1 MTQDEV
7 AALREIA
14 LAILT
19 PLQDELLRDIA
30 RHVKEAGEC
39 TSTAQY
45 KVYLAR
51 TLGATEEQ
59 IAGYLLEYLPEIDTQ
74 LSELLQYAADHTVAF
89 EDNGSLQNVVD
100 GYVKVAGEETRR
112 HLERLGGY
120 GPDGQYHGMRDLYRV
135 TMDHAFRASMTGSQT
150 PSEAARKAMHNLAD
164 HGIRTIEDS
173 SGRTLGIEYAV
184 RRSLINQ
191 MGALNEQI
199 QQANHDALGCDGWE
213 ISAHSACAEDHE
225 FCQGRQYSDKEFQ
238 VLNSRLKRRI
248 GTLQCKHIASPI
260 KLGVS
265 IPQYTEAEL
274 QAMGEE
280 NAAGITYEGLHYTQ
294 YEATQEQSSIENKMR
309 IVQRRILTDQETGDT
324 GQLRKD
330 RITLGR
336 LEEEYERFCVGTGL
350 RPVWERATVAK
361 PSRKNGRLLNQLTYL
376 SDFSDEE
383 RKSIEEELAQLPR
396 HVQEMAESRI
406 KGIRHSDENFGAAYD
421 PRTQEI
427 LLCDHR
433 EKNAL
438 VHEYGH
444 ALERVQK
451 IYDNPM
457 FRKIMQKGLESLTLS
472 DIIEDD
478 ETFSEPIY
486 RIESDKFV
494 SLYQGRLY
502 ESYGIYDG
510 NQIMLDG
517 MREYF
522 AEGFR
527 VYFEKPELL
536 RLRDPD
542 LYRYIEELVK

>member
-7 AALREIA
+7 AAVREIA

-19 PLQDELLRDIA
+19 PLQDELLKDIA
-30 RHVKEAGEC
+30 RHVLEAGEC
-39 TSTAQY
+39 TSTAKY
-45 KVYLAR
+45 KAYLAR
-51 TLGATEEQ
+51 TLGATEDQ
-59 IAGYLLEYLPEIDTQ
+59 IAAFLQAYLPEIDAQ
-74 LSELLQYAADHTVAF
+74 LAELLEYAAEHTVAF
-89 EDNGSLQNVVD
+89 EDNGSLQNVVE

-120 GPDGQYHGMRDLYRV
+120 GPDGQYHGMRELYRV
-135 TMDHAFRASMTGSQT
+135 TMDHAFRASMTGAQT
-150 PSEAARKAMHNLAD
+150 PSEAARKAMRNLAD

-173 SGRTLGIEYAV
+173 AGRTLGIEYAV

-238 VLNSRLKRRI
+238 ALNRRLKRRI

-274 QAMGEE
+274 QAMAEE
-280 NAAGITYEGLHYTQ
+280 NAAGVIYEGQHYTQ
-294 YEATQEQSSIENKMR
+294 YEATQEQANIENKMR
-309 IVQRRILTDQETGDT
+309 TMQRRILTDQETGDT

-330 RITLGR
+330 RITLAR
-336 LEEEYERFCVGTGL
+336 LEEEYERFCAGTGL
-350 RPVWERATVAK
+350 RPAWERAAVAK
-361 PSRKNGRLLNQLTYL
+361 PSQKGSRPLNQLTYL
-376 SDFSDEE
+376 SDFSEDD
-383 RKSIEEELAQLPR
+383 RKTIEEELEQIPR
-396 HVQEMAESRI
+396 HVRETAESCI
-406 KGIRHSDENFGAAYD
+406 KGIRRSDEDFGASYD
-421 PRTQEI
+421 PVTQEI
-427 LLCDHR
+427 LICDHR
-433 EKNAL
+433 KKNAL

-444 ALERVQK
+444 ALERAQK
-451 IYDNPM
+451 VYSDPA
-457 FRKIMQKGLESLTLS
+457 FRAIMQKGLENLTPN
-472 DIIEDD
+472 DIIEDS
-478 ETFSEPIY
+478 ETFVQAVY
-486 RIESDKFV
+486 RIESEKFV
-494 SLYQGRLY
+494 SIYQGRLY
-502 ESYGIYDG
+502 EAYGIYDG
-510 NQIMLDG
+510 NTITLNG